1 MEKIVKHTLFLEYG
15 QGLFATAISEVL
27 SFDEKEVKLSLS
39 SGGKLLVQGAKMKI
53 NCFETGSGE
62 FKLVGEVSAVKYL
75 SHTSSKFKKLFG

>member
-15 QGLFATAISEVL
+15 QGLLATAIAEVL

-53 NCFETGSGE
+53 NGFDKGSGE
-62 FKLVGEVSAVKYL
+62 FKLSGDVSSVKYL
-75 SHTSSKFKKLFG
+75 SNTTSKIKKLFG